1 VPAPFP
7 LYVFDAYGTLFDVG
21 SAVARHRAEVGAHAD
36 RLNEFWRAKQLEY
49 TWVRSLMG
57 AYRDFRTV
65 TADALDYAA
74 ARCAGLSEETRE
86 KLLAAY
92 ERLDAYPDARPAL
105 EALRAKG
112 ARIAILSN
120 GTPAMLEAAVAAAGL
135 APFIEACLSVDTLRV
150 FKTAPAVYAMVEQ
163 ALGVPPARVS
173 FQSSNRWDVAGAA
186 KFGFRAVW
194 VNRVGMPDE
203 YWDFP
208 AALTLATLS
217 GLARE

>member
-1 VPAPFP
+1 MAGPYD

-21 SAVARHRAEVGAHAD
+21 SAVARHRAEVGPHAD
-36 RLNEFWRAKQLEY
+36 RMADIWRLKQLEY

-57 AYRDFRTV
+57 AYRDFRQV

-92 ERLDAYPDARPAL
+92 ERLDAYPDVRPAL
-105 EALRAKG
+105 AALRARG

-120 GTPAMLEAAVAAAGL
+120 GTPAMLEAAVDAAGL
-135 APFIEACLSVDTLRV
+135 ASSIEACLSVDALRV

-194 VNRVGMPDE
+194 VNRIGMPEE
-203 YWDFP
+203 YWDLPP
-208 AALTLATLS
+208 ALVVSQLRGLDAL
-217 GLARE
+217 